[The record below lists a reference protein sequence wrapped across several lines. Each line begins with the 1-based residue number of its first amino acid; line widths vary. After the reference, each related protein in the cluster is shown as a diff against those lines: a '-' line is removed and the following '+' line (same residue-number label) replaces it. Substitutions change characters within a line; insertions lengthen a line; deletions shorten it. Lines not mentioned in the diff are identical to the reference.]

1 MPIGISNTVDKLN
14 RGPLRLRLSSLRL
27 RLSVAL
33 RLRLSR
39 LNGYAYRS
47 VLFAIWGSLMVMLIA
62 TGVVLGGI
70 LLAVLIG

>member
-1 MPIGISNTVDKLN
+1 MPIGISNAVNKLN
-14 RGPLRLRLSSLRL
+14 HNNLRLCLSSLRL

-39 LNGYAYRS
+39 FNGYAYRA

-62 TGVVLGGI
+62 TGIVLCGI